1 MHLQAM
7 LFNLY
12 GMGTPLFVYVH
23 AWTLYSMQ
31 LYADMFIMRECK
43 QTRYTKDHFSN
54 ALEEEVKDI
63 EKEHQGL
70 HLKFNNL
77 VRNCQS
83 IGTWN
88 VVASKHLPPQ

>member
-1 MHLQAM
+1 MDSLLHAIVC
-7 LFNLY
+7 
-12 GMGTPLFVYVH
+12 THVH
-23 AWTLYSMQ
+23 YAKMQ
-31 LYADMFIMRECK
+31 TDKVNKIY
-43 QTRYTKDHFSN
+43 FSK

-70 HLKFNNL
+70 HLKLNNL